1 MAVYVKVYWFNDNE
15 KNIVIDEVKVS
26 DTYSRRRMEATA
38 RNYRFDD
45 LWINREAGRKVKE
58 YIRNSN
64 YHNELTAVAID
75 EVLLD
80 PILIKPEKERKN
92 E

>member
-1 MAVYVKVYWFNDNE
+1 MAVYVKVYWFNNNNE
-15 KNIVIDEVKVS
+15 NIVIEEVKVS

-45 LWINREAGRKVKE
+45 LWINREAERKVKE
-58 YIRNSN
+58 YIKKSN
-64 YHNELTAVAID
+64 YHKELIAVAID
-75 EVLLD
+75 DVLLD
-80 PILIKPEKERKN
+80 AILVRPEKEIKN